1 MPTDK
6 ELLLLA
12 AAVDGD
18 LSPDQAKAVRRLL
31 AADPSAARLFA
42 ELKADAA
49 RLKALPRRKAP
60 AGTAR
65 RVMARVTAL
74 PVTTPVRK
82 PAPRAAWVPFAVAA
96 SVLAAVAAGSFY
108 FFAPPAQPHTDDL
121 ARHLPAL
128 PPDDPAAK
136 EARGVAVAKPGA
148 DIDSAAVAKAGPDA
162 DIEVIPA
169 PRPDVVVQVPPAVM
183 PEPKDVFTVGEW
195 IASKP
200 LTFADVKLPTLV
212 AGTEFDRRDVAALL
226 EREFARDLPHRVDV
240 FSKSPAVALEQL
252 QAAARAGGVNLFT
265 DALTAERM
273 KLPAGFTFAVYL
285 ENLTPAELAAVFG
298 ELAKQA
304 NAQPRPD
311 TILGAAHLIPAGATE
326 QKEVKDL
333 IGVEFAVA
341 KAAKPA
347 VGPAEPKPVSA
358 DTLAKVTA
366 AVKKGE
372 KAGVVVTFLPPNF
385 RTGAAKSAEVKQF
398 LEKRGERKPGTV
410 PVLVVIRS

>member
-1 MPTDK
+1 MPTDADLI
-6 ELLLLA
+6 LLT
-12 AAVDGD
+12 AAVDGE
-18 LSPDQAKAVRRLL
+18 LTPAQAKAVRRLL
-31 AADPSAARLFA
+31 AADPAAARLFA
-42 ELKADAA
+42 QLKADAA
-49 RLKALPRRKAP
+49 RLKALPRRQAP

-65 RVMARVTAL
+65 RVMARVAAL
-74 PVTTPVRK
+74 PATPARK
-82 PAPRAAWVPFAVAA
+82 PARPAAWVPFAVAA
-96 SVLAAVAAGSFY
+96 SVLVAVAAGSFY

-121 ARHLPAL
+121 ARHLPAP

-136 EARGVAVAKPGA
+136 EARGVAVAKAASGGSTPDGV
-148 DIDSAAVAKAGPDA
+148 AVAKVGPDA
-162 DIEVIPA
+162 EVIPA
-169 PRPDVVVQVPPAVM
+169 PRPDVVAQVPPPAP

-212 AGTEFDRRDVAALL
+212 AGTEFDRRDVAAIL

-240 FSKSPAVALEQL
+240 FSQSPAVALDQL
-252 QAAARAGGVNLFT
+252 QAAAKAAGVTLFT

-298 ELAKQA
+298 RLAKQA
-304 NAQPRPD
+304 NAQPNPD
-311 TILGAAHLIPAGATE
+311 AVLGAAHLIPAGPTE

-333 IGVEFAVA
+333 IGVEFATA

-347 VGPAEPKPVSA
+347 VGPAEPKPISA

-366 AVKKGE
+366 ALKKGE

>member
-1 MPTDK
+1 MPTDP

-18 LSPDQAKAVRRLL
+18 LTPAQAKAVRRLL
-31 AADPSAARLFA
+31 AADPAAARLFA
-42 ELKADAA
+42 ELKADAV
-49 RLKALPRRKAP
+49 RLKALPRRQAP

-65 RVMARVTAL
+65 RIMARVQTL
-74 PVTTPVRK
+74 PVTPARK
-82 PAPRAAWVPFAVAA
+82 PARRVAWVPFAVAA
-96 SVLAAVAAGSFY
+96 SVLVAVAAGSFY
-108 FFAPPAQPHTDDL
+108 FFAPPQPHADDL

-128 PPDDPAAK
+128 PPDDDPAAK
-136 EARGVAVAKPGA
+136 EARGVAVAKTVSDGA
-148 DIDSAAVAKAGPDA
+148 APEGVAVAKVGPDA
-162 DIEVIPA
+162 EVIPA
-169 PRPDVVVQVPPAVM
+169 PRPDVVAAAPPPAP
-183 PEPKDVFTVGEW
+183 PEPKDVFTVGDW

-200 LTFADVKLPTLV
+200 LTFADVRLPTLV
-212 AGTEFDRRDVAALL
+212 AGTEFDKQDVAAILA
-226 EREFARDLPHRVDV
+226 REFARDLPYRVDV
-240 FSKSPAVALEQL
+240 FSKSPAVALDQL
-252 QAAARAGGVNLFT
+252 QAAAKAAGVTLFT
-265 DALTAERM
+265 DAVTAERM

-285 ENLTPAELAAVFG
+285 ENLTPVELAAVFG
-298 ELAKQA
+298 RLAKQA
-304 NAQPRPD
+304 NAQPNPD
-311 TILGAAHLIPAGATE
+311 TILGLAHLIPAGPTE

-333 IGVEFAVA
+333 IGVEFATA

-347 VGPAEPKPVSA
+347 VGPAEPKPISA

-366 AVKKGE
+366 AVRKGE

>member
-1 MPTDK
+1 MPTDP

-18 LSPDQAKAVRRLL
+18 LTPAQAKAVRRLL
-31 AADPSAARLFA
+31 AADPAAARLFA

-49 RLKALPRRKAP
+49 RLKALPRRQAP

-65 RVMARVTAL
+65 RIMARVQTL
-74 PVTTPVRK
+74 PVTPARK
-82 PAPRAAWVPFAVAA
+82 PARRVAWVPFAVAA
-96 SVLAAVAAGSFY
+96 SVLVAVAAGSFY
-108 FFAPPAQPHTDDL
+108 FFAPPQPHADDL
-121 ARHLPAL
+121 ARHLPVP

-136 EARGVAVAKPGA
+136 EARGVAVAKAVPPG
-148 DIDSAAVAKAGPDA
+148 SAPDGVAVAKVGPDA
-162 DIEVIPA
+162 EVIPA
-169 PRPDVVVQVPPAVM
+169 PRPDVVVQVPPPA
-183 PEPKDVFTVGEW
+183 PTEPKDVFTVGEW

-200 LTFADVKLPTLV
+200 LTFADMKLPTLV
-212 AGTEFDRRDVAALL
+212 AGTEFDKQDVAAIL
-226 EREFARDLPHRVDV
+226 EREFARDLPYRVDV
-240 FSKSPAVALEQL
+240 FSKSPAVALDQL
-252 QAAARAGGVNLFT
+252 QAAAKAAGVNVFV

-273 KLPAGFTFAVYL
+273 KLPTGFTFAVYL
-285 ENLTPAELAAVFG
+285 DNLTPAELAAVFG
-298 ELAKQA
+298 RLAKQA
-304 NAQPRPD
+304 NAHPNPD
-311 TILGAAHLIPAGATE
+311 TVLGLAHLIPAGPTE

-333 IGVEFAVA
+333 IGVEFATA

-347 VGPAEPKPVSA
+347 VGPAEPKPISA

-366 AVKKGE
+366 AVRKGE